1 MAIVDTILFTKIGEQ
16 AIRVGDVGKT
26 VIRTLPPD
34 ATIDD
39 LEEFYFYTTDAPANE
54 GFIGEINN
62 IQVEPVLN
70 KTPEEMEAGDAI
82 SYVAYDLLQDLVK

>member
-16 AIRVGDVGKT
+16 PVRVGDVGKT
-26 VIRTLPPD
+26 VIRDLPENP
-34 ATIDD
+34 TIDS

-54 GFIGEINN
+54 GYIGEINN

-70 KTPEEMEAGDAI
+70 KRPEDMEAGDAI
-82 SYVAYDLLQDLVK
+82 SYVAYDLL

>member
-1 MAIVDTILFTKIGEQ
+1 M
-16 AIRVGDVGKT
+16 GKT

-82 SYVAYDLLQDLVK
+82 SYVAYDLL

>member
-16 AIRVGDVGKT
+16 AVRVGDVGKT
-26 VIRTLPPD
+26 VIRDLPPD
-34 ATIDD
+34 ATVDS
-39 LEEFYFYTTDAPANE
+39 LEEFYFYTADAPANE
-54 GFIGEINN
+54 GYIGEINN

-82 SYVAYDLLQDLVK
+82 SYVAYDLL

>member
-16 AIRVGDVGKT
+16 AVRVGDVGKT
-26 VIRTLPPD
+26 VIRDLPQD

-54 GFIGEINN
+54 GYIGEINN

-82 SYVAYDLLQDLVK
+82 SYVAFDLL

>member
-16 AIRVGDVGKT
+16 AVRVGDVGKT
-26 VIRTLPPD
+26 VIRDLPPD

-54 GFIGEINN
+54 GYIGEINN

-82 SYVAYDLLQDLVK
+82 SYIAFDLL

>member
-16 AIRVGDVGKT
+16 AVRVGDVGKT
-26 VIRTLPPD
+26 VIRDLPPD
-34 ATIDD
+34 ATIDS

-54 GFIGEINN
+54 GYIGEINN

-70 KTPEEMEAGDAI
+70 KNPEDMEAGDAI
-82 SYVAYDLLQDLVK
+82 SYVAYDLL

>member
-16 AIRVGDVGKT
+16 AVRVGDVGKT

-54 GFIGEINN
+54 GYIGEINN

-70 KTPEEMEAGDAI
+70 KRPEDMEAGDAI
-82 SYVAYDLLQDLVK
+82 SYVAYDLL

>member
-16 AIRVGDVGKT
+16 AVRVGDVGKT

-34 ATIDD
+34 ATVDD

-54 GFIGEINN
+54 GFVGEINN

-82 SYVAYDLLQDLVK
+82 SYVAYDLL

>member
-16 AIRVGDVGKT
+16 AVRVGDVGKT
-26 VIRTLPPD
+26 VI
-34 ATIDD
+34 
-39 LEEFYFYTTDAPANE
+39 TTDAPANE

-70 KTPEEMEAGDAI
+70 KNPEDMEAGDAI
-82 SYVAYDLLQDLVK
+82 SYVAYDLL

>member
-16 AIRVGDVGKT
+16 AVRVGDVGKT
-26 VIRTLPPD
+26 VIRDLPPN
-34 ATIDD
+34 ATIDS

-54 GFIGEINN
+54 GYIGEINN

-70 KTPEEMEAGDAI
+70 KNPEDMEAGDAI
-82 SYVAYDLLQDLVK
+82 SYVAYDLL

>member
-16 AIRVGDVGKT
+16 AVRVGDVGKT
-26 VIRTLPPD
+26 VIRDLPENP
-34 ATIDD
+34 TIDS

-54 GFIGEINN
+54 GYIGEINN

-70 KTPEEMEAGDAI
+70 KRPEDMEAGDAI
-82 SYVAYDLLQDLVK
+82 SYVAYDLL

>member
-16 AIRVGDVGKT
+16 AVRVGDVGKT

-34 ATIDD
+34 ATVDD

-54 GFIGEINN
+54 GYIGEINN

-82 SYVAYDLLQDLVK
+82 SYVAYDLL

>member
-1 MAIVDTILFTKIGEQ
+1 MAIVDTILFTRIGEQ
-16 AIRVGDVGKT
+16 AVRVGDMGKT
-26 VIRTLPPD
+26 VIRDLPPD
-34 ATIDD
+34 PTIDD

-54 GFIGEINN
+54 GYIGEINN

-82 SYVAYDLLQDLVK
+82 SYVAYDLL

>member
-16 AIRVGDVGKT
+16 AVRVGDVGKT

-34 ATIDD
+34 ATVDD

-82 SYVAYDLLQDLVK
+82 SYVAYDLL

>member
-16 AIRVGDVGKT
+16 AVRVGDVGKT
-26 VIRTLPPD
+26 VIRDLPPD
-34 ATIDD
+34 PTIDD

-70 KTPEEMEAGDAI
+70 KDPEEMEAGDAI
-82 SYVAYDLLQDLVK
+82 SYVAYDLL

>member
-16 AIRVGDVGKT
+16 AVRVGDVGKT
-26 VIRTLPPD
+26 VIRDLPSD

-54 GFIGEINN
+54 GYIGEINN

-82 SYVAYDLLQDLVK
+82 SYVAFDLLQDLVK

>member
-16 AIRVGDVGKT
+16 AVRVGDVGKT
-26 VIRTLPPD
+26 VIRDLPENP
-34 ATIDD
+34 TIDS

-54 GFIGEINN
+54 GYIGEINN

-82 SYVAYDLLQDLVK
+82 SYVAYDLL

>member
-16 AIRVGDVGKT
+16 AVRVGDVGKT
-26 VIRTLPPD
+26 VIRDLPSD

-70 KTPEEMEAGDAI
+70 KNPEEMEAGDAI
-82 SYVAYDLLQDLVK
+82 SYVAYDLL

>member
-16 AIRVGDVGKT
+16 AVRVGDVGKT
-26 VIRTLPPD
+26 VIRDLPPD
-34 ATIDD
+34 PTIDD

-54 GFIGEINN
+54 GYIGEINN

-70 KTPEEMEAGDAI
+70 KDPEDMEAGDAI
-82 SYVAYDLLQDLVK
+82 SYVAYDLL

>member
-1 MAIVDTILFTKIGEQ
+1 MAIVDTILFTRIGEQ
-16 AIRVGDVGKT
+16 AVRVGDVGKT
-26 VIRTLPPD
+26 VIRDLPPD
-34 ATIDD
+34 PTIDD

-70 KTPEEMEAGDAI
+70 KDPEEMEAGDAI
-82 SYVAYDLLQDLVK
+82 SYVAYDLL

>member
-16 AIRVGDVGKT
+16 AVRVGDVGKT
-26 VIRTLPPD
+26 VIRDLPPD
-34 ATIDD
+34 PTIDD

-54 GFIGEINN
+54 GYIGEINN

-70 KTPEEMEAGDAI
+70 KNPEDMEAGDAI
-82 SYVAYDLLQDLVK
+82 SYVAYDLL

>member
-16 AIRVGDVGKT
+16 AVRVGDVGKT
-26 VIRTLPPD
+26 VIRDLPPD
-34 ATIDD
+34 ATTDS

-54 GFIGEINN
+54 GYIGEINN

-70 KTPEEMEAGDAI
+70 KNPEDMEAGDAI
-82 SYVAYDLLQDLVK
+82 SYVAYDLL

>member
-16 AIRVGDVGKT
+16 AVRVGDVGKT
-26 VIRTLPPD
+26 VIRDLPENPN
-34 ATIDD
+34 IDD
-39 LEEFYFYTTDAPANE
+39 LEEFYFYTADAPANE
-54 GFIGEINN
+54 GYIGEINN

-82 SYVAYDLLQDLVK
+82 SYVAYDLL

>member
-16 AIRVGDVGKT
+16 AVRVGDVGKT
-26 VIRTLPPD
+26 VIRDLPSD

-82 SYVAYDLLQDLVK
+82 SYVAFDLL

>member
-16 AIRVGDVGKT
+16 AVRVGDVGKT
-26 VIRTLPPD
+26 VIRDLPENP
-34 ATIDD
+34 TIDS

-54 GFIGEINN
+54 GYIGEINN

-70 KTPEEMEAGDAI
+70 KDPEDMEAGDAI
-82 SYVAYDLLQDLVK
+82 SYVAYDLL

>member
-16 AIRVGDVGKT
+16 AVRVGDVGKT
-26 VIRTLPPD
+26 VIRDLPENP
-34 ATIDD
+34 TINS

-54 GFIGEINN
+54 GYIGEINN

-70 KTPEEMEAGDAI
+70 KDPEDMEAGDAI
-82 SYVAYDLLQDLVK
+82 SYVAYDLL

>member
-16 AIRVGDVGKT
+16 AVRVGDVGKT
-26 VIRTLPPD
+26 VIRDLPSD

-39 LEEFYFYTTDAPANE
+39 LEEFYFYTTDAPAN
-54 GFIGEINN
+54 GGYIGEINN

-82 SYVAYDLLQDLVK
+82 SYVAFDLL

>member
-16 AIRVGDVGKT
+16 AVRVGDVGKT
-26 VIRTLPPD
+26 VIRDLPENPN
-34 ATIDD
+34 IDD
-39 LEEFYFYTTDAPANE
+39 LEEFYFYTADAPANE

-82 SYVAYDLLQDLVK
+82 SYVAYDLL

>member
-16 AIRVGDVGKT
+16 AVRVGDVGKT
-26 VIRTLPPD
+26 VIRDLPPD
-34 ATIDD
+34 PTIDD

-54 GFIGEINN
+54 GYIGEINN

-70 KTPEEMEAGDAI
+70 TTPEDMKAGDAI
-82 SYVAYDLLQDLVK
+82 SYVAYDLL

>member
-16 AIRVGDVGKT
+16 AVRVGDVGKT
-26 VIRTLPPD
+26 VIRTLPQDPI
-34 ATIDD
+34 IDD

-70 KTPEEMEAGDAI
+70 KDPEEMEAGDAI
-82 SYVAYDLLQDLVK
+82 SYVAYDLL

>member
-16 AIRVGDVGKT
+16 AVRVGDVGKT

-70 KTPEEMEAGDAI
+70 KNPEDMEAGDAI
-82 SYVAYDLLQDLVK
+82 SYVAYDLL

>member
-16 AIRVGDVGKT
+16 AVRVGDVGKT

-82 SYVAYDLLQDLVK
+82 SYVAYDLL

>member
-1 MAIVDTILFTKIGEQ
+1 MAIVDTILFTRIGEQ
-16 AIRVGDVGKT
+16 AVRVGDVGKT
-26 VIRTLPPD
+26 VIRDLPPD
-34 ATIDD
+34 PTIDD

-70 KTPEEMEAGDAI
+70 TTPEDMEAGDAI
-82 SYVAYDLLQDLVK
+82 SYVAYDLL